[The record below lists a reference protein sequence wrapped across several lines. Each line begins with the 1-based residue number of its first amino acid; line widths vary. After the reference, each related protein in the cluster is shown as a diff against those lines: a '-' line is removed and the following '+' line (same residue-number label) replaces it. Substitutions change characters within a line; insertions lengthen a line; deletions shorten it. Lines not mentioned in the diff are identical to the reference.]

1 MGAAI
6 PNYEIDLFSRDSV
19 RNARAVDDAL
29 REFAP
34 VVRLADGTVMIA
46 RHADV
51 TAGLQDWH
59 TFSSKSRPWHDP
71 KSLRPEILLTDDP
84 PRHTHVRQVMTTVL
98 SAQVLAKLRP
108 SFERDAAALLD
119 SLLLRQGETLDAV
132 REITQSFVYK
142 ALPDAIGL
150 GIAGREHMYAFSHM
164 VWATMGPENEL
175 FREAMV
181 NLEPVLKWLEQCCDR
196 QNLSAG
202 GIGMM
207 LYGLA
212 DDGVITQA
220 EAKLLLQ
227 TVLAAGADTTILTM
241 ANALRAFALFPSE
254 YQKIRTDP
262 GLVRVAF
269 DESLRWDS
277 PSRMAGRITTRE
289 VDIGGYAVPA
299 GQRVGLMF
307 AAANRD
313 PRAWSD
319 PDRYDLSRDLKKQVG
334 WGYGV
339 HACVGRI
346 LAQLEAS
353 TLLTEVARRVARIEI
368 AAEPEPWMTTI
379 GHGPATLPIR
389 LYAD

>member
-1 MGAAI
+1 MGRTI
-6 PNYEIDLFSRDSV
+6 PEYAVDLFSHESV

-29 REFAP
+29 REFSP
-34 VVRLADGTVMIA
+34 VVRLEDGTVMIT

-84 PRHTHVRQVMTTVL
+84 PRHTHVRQAMTTVL
-98 SAQVLAKLRP
+98 STQALAKLRP

-119 SLLLRQGETLDAV
+119 DLLLRQGETLDAV
-132 REITQSFVYK
+132 REITQRFVYK

-150 GIAGREHMYAFSHM
+150 RIEGREHMYAFSHM

-181 NLEPVLKWLEQCCDR
+181 NLEPVLAWLEQCCNR
-196 QNLSAG
+196 ENLSEG
-202 GIGMM
+202 GIGMT

-212 DDGVITQA
+212 DAEVITQA

-241 ANALRAFALFPSE
+241 ANAIQAFALFPEE
-254 YQKIRTDP
+254 YQKIRANP
-262 GLVRVAF
+262 ALVRIAF

-277 PSRMAGRITTRE
+277 PSRMAGRITTRD
-289 VDIGGYAVPA
+289 VDIEDYTVPA

-313 PRAWSD
+313 PRAWTD
-319 PDRYDLSRDLKKQVG
+319 PDRFDCSRDLRKQVG

-339 HACVGRI
+339 HACVGRV

-353 TLLTEVARRVARIEI
+353 SLLTELVRRIGRIEM
-368 AAEPEPWMTTI
+368 AGAPEPWMTTI
-379 GHGPATLPIR
+379 GHGPAKLPIR
-389 LYAD
+389 LYGG

>member
-1 MGAAI
+1 LSLGI
-6 PNYEIDLFSRDSV
+6 PQYEVDLFSHESV
-19 RNARAVDDAL
+19 RNARAVDDAV

-34 VVRLADGTVMIA
+34 VVQLKDGTVMIT

-51 TAGLQDWH
+51 TAGLQDWK

-84 PRHTHVRQVMTTVL
+84 PRHTHVRQAMTTVL
-98 SAQVLAKLRP
+98 STQVLSKLRP

-119 SLLLRQGETLDAV
+119 SLLERQGETLDAV
-132 REITQSFVYK
+132 RDITQRFVYK

-150 GIAGREHMYAFSHM
+150 GVPGREHMYAFSHM

-181 NLEPVLKWLEQCCDR
+181 NLEPVLEWLEQCCNRD
-196 QNLSAG
+196 NLSSG
-202 GIGMM
+202 GIGMA

-212 DDGVITQA
+212 DNEVITQA

-241 ANALRAFALFPSE
+241 ANAIQAFALYPGE
-254 YQKIRTDP
+254 YQKIRNDP
-262 GLVRVAF
+262 SLVRTAF

-289 VDIGGYAVPA
+289 VDIGGYSVPA

-313 PRAWSD
+313 PRAWVD
-319 PDRYDLSRDLKKQVG
+319 PDRYDLDRDLKKQVG

-339 HACVGRI
+339 HACVGRV

-353 TLLTEVARRVARIEI
+353 ALLTELVRRVARIEI
-368 AAEPEPWMTTI
+368 AGEREPWMTTI
-379 GHGPATLPIR
+379 GHGPAKLPIR
-389 LYAD
+389 LYAA

>member
-1 MGAAI
+1 MGQAI
-6 PNYEIDLFSRDSV
+6 PHYEVDLFSRESV
-19 RNARAVDDAL
+19 RNARAVDDEV

-34 VVRLADGTVMIA
+34 VVRLADGTVMIT

-51 TAGLQDWH
+51 TAGLADWQ

-84 PRHTHVRQVMTTVL
+84 PRHTHVRHAMASVL
-98 SAQVLAKLRP
+98 SVQVLANLRP
-108 SFERDAAALLD
+108 SFERDAAVLLG
-119 SLLLRQGETLDAV
+119 SLLSRQGELLDAV
-132 REITQSFVYK
+132 HDITQRFVYK

-150 GIAGREHMYAFSHM
+150 RAAGREHMYAFSHM

-181 NLEPVLKWLEQCCDR
+181 NLEPVLEWLEQCCDR
-196 QNLSAG
+196 DNLAAG
-202 GIGMM
+202 GIGMA
-207 LYGLA
+207 LYSLA
-212 DDGVITQA
+212 DDEVITQA

-227 TVLAAGADTTILTM
+227 TVLAAGADTTILTL
-241 ANALRAFALFPSE
+241 ANVMRAFALFPQE
-254 YQKIRTDP
+254 YQKVRAEP
-262 GLVRVAF
+262 NLVRLSF

-289 VDIGGYAVPA
+289 VDVGGYSVPA

-313 PRAWSD
+313 PRAWPH
-319 PDRYDLSRDLKKQVG
+319 PDAYDLGRDLRKQVG

-339 HACVGRI
+339 HACIGRV
-346 LAQLEAS
+346 LAQLEAQA
-353 TLLTEVARRVARIEI
+353 LLGELARRVSRIEI
-368 AAEPEPWMTTI
+368 AGDPVPWMTTI
-379 GHGPATLPIR
+379 GHGPARLPIR
-389 LYAD
+389 LYGD

>member
-1 MGAAI
+1 MGLGI
-6 PNYEIDLFSRDSV
+6 PQYEVDLFSHESV
-19 RNARAVDDAL
+19 RNARAVDDAV

-34 VVRLADGTVMIA
+34 VVRLVDGTVMIS

-51 TAGLQDWH
+51 TAGLQDWQ

-84 PRHTHVRQVMTTVL
+84 PRHTHVRHAMATAL
-98 SAQVLAKLRP
+98 STQVLAKLRP

-119 SLLLRQGETLDAV
+119 SLLSRQGEVLDAV
-132 REITQSFVYK
+132 RDITQRFVYK

-150 GIAGREHMYAFSHM
+150 GVAGREHMYAFSHM

-181 NLEPVLKWLEQCCDR
+181 NLEPVLEWLEQCCDR
-196 QNLSAG
+196 DNLSEG
-202 GIGMM
+202 GIGMS

-212 DDGVITQA
+212 DNDVITQA

-241 ANALRAFALFPSE
+241 ANAIRAFALYPKE

-262 GLVRVAF
+262 ALVRIAF

-339 HACVGRI
+339 HACVGRV

-368 AAEPEPWMTTI
+368 AGDPEPWMTTI
-379 GHGPATLPIR
+379 GHGPAKLPVR